1 MKFIDLMK
9 KIHLN
14 TPIEIYYDD
23 CEFVNEGTA
32 EQIRKMYAWEWFLVN
47 KEIES
52 ITINEESKALMIT
65 LIKNK

>member
-23 CEFVNEGTA
+23 CEFVREGENYVTNY
-32 EQIRKMYAWEWFLVN
+32 M
-47 KEIES
+47 
-52 ITINEESKALMIT
+52 
-65 LIKNK
+65 